1 MSLQGQL
8 NQAAINCLPIIKEA
22 ISAAGDFEANQME
35 CKALSLIMNAD
46 TPVSEMSA
54 EELELFQADMLEV
67 FKHYNW
73 IK

>member
-22 ISAAGDFEANQME
+22 IAAAGNFEANQME
-35 CKALSLIMNAD
+35 CKARSLMMNAD

-54 EELELFQADMLEV
+54 DKLEIFQADMLEV